1 MGKTDRI
8 TLTLEQERWLVR
20 HYKHTKN
27 EELGSRLGISQSAL
41 HRFARELGL
50 KKSKQFMQ
58 KCAQNG
64 AEAAWVVNRRNG
76 WPPKGYIIPK
86 SREYGFQKGITCL
99 QRLGPEREAE
109 RIRKSAESRRATV
122 KRERARIVWGLEQ
135 KTKLKLVTNPKKI
148 QYRYALRQHGYEIG
162 RGESVAYV
170 VDGTRRSTKIETNA
184 LKHGIRIIED

>member
-8 TLTLEQERWLVR
+8 ILTPEQERWLVR

-27 EELGSRLGISQSAL
+27 AEIGSRLGIGQSTL

-58 KCAQNG
+58 KYAQKG
-64 AEAAWVVNRRNG
+64 SEAAWIVNRRNG
-76 WPPKGYIIPK
+76 WPPKGYVIPR
-86 SREYGFQKGITCL
+86 SRECGFQKGVTCL
-99 QRLGPEREAE
+99 QRIGPKREAE
-109 RIRKSAESRRATV
+109 RIRKAAESRRATV

-170 VDGTRRSTKIETNA
+170 VDRTRRSTKIETNA
-184 LKHGIRIIED
+184 RKHGIRIIED